1 MTEKDEIYP
10 EELRVAEEAELRR
23 KPRVGLALSGG
34 GIRSATFSLGFLQAL
49 AKADLLR
56 RIDILST
63 VSGGGFIGSFLGAL
77 YARPTLREDGSVD
90 PKETPDERVTE
101 VQRQL
106 TRPRSFPLRWLRE
119 SGNYMSPNG
128 AGDAATA
135 VAAFVRNW
143 LTVQLIVG
151 ICSFGLLS
159 LAILADVGIS
169 NVGFEPFQE
178 LRPGKTW
185 SPLFAV
191 PAALLALWAFPAAAA
206 YWHTWRVAVTLAT
219 ALAGSLYGA
228 YQLRETPLGLLLAGA
243 AAACVFALGA
253 GLYFRRQYPDVR
265 ARRRNLTTG
274 LKLALLSTAV
284 LALIA
289 CIDGLGLRLY
299 EFVRRGSLGW
309 EAFLTVTGLATPF
322 ALAQKLAGRLV
333 RDRSPIVRLPH
344 EVLALVVA
352 LLAATTALVVF
363 SALAY
368 ALAFLGEFPGNAQP
382 WQSLPVTPIVW
393 GLGVAVVASLLL
405 GHNRAFLNLSSHHTL
420 YAARL
425 TRAYLGASNPKRWR
439 QPKALSDPIPDD
451 DISWGD
457 YKPHARGGPL
467 HIINVTLNETI
478 HGETQVDQRTRKGD
492 NMAIGPCGVSV
503 SARHH
508 ALWTE
513 PEKQA
518 GHAAPGSTALPP
530 ASEPSSWRRRL
541 GFGPKVAPRDP
552 GDVAGAVDLLRG
564 IRHPEPTFEVFD
576 QGKPERPIEVEPL
589 TLGEWVAV
597 SGAAFT
603 TGLGTRTSLGLS
615 LLLGIF
621 NIRLGY
627 WWASGLDPALRS
639 RATEITDEQRVGRGL
654 GRLFPVQSYLLDE
667 FLGRFHGT
675 GRKDWY
681 LSDGGHFDN
690 TAAYELIRRRIPF
703 IMLCDNGC
711 DPEYAWSDLGD
722 LVRRVRTDFGAEVEF
737 LDEEKLNDAVPPGPR
752 ALFAPWR
759 EFRRFEKESVSGRA
773 YAALARI
780 RYCDTPDES
789 TLLVVKPNLSG
800 AEPSDLLTYWAQN
813 KSFPQQTTL
822 DQYFDE
828 AQWESYRCLGECIG
842 SSLFTPVAS
851 ASASKWSAFAL
862 AKLPEAAVE
871 KVESDTPAR
880 AATEPVEGA
889 LVGA

>member
-1 MTEKDEIYP
+1 MADKDEIYP
-10 EELRVAEEAELRR
+10 EELRLAEEAALGR
-23 KPRVGLALSGG
+23 KPLVGLALSGG

-49 AKADLLR
+49 AKAELLR
-56 RIDILST
+56 RIDVLST

-77 YARPTLREDGSVD
+77 YARPTLRRDAKKD
-90 PKETPDERVTE
+90 PSETADRRAIE
-101 VQRQL
+101 VQTQL
-106 TRPRSFPLRWLRE
+106 TDPRFFPLRWLRE

-135 VAAFVRNW
+135 VAAFIRNW
-143 LTVQLIVG
+143 LTVQLIVAIG
-151 ICSFGLLS
+151 ALGLLS
-159 LAILADVGIS
+159 LAILADVGITNS
-169 NVGFEPFQE
+169 GFNAFEQ

-191 PAALLALWAFPAAAA
+191 PAVLLALWAFPAAAA
-206 YWHTWRVAVTLAT
+206 YWHAWRVAVTLAIG
-219 ALAGSLYGA
+219 LAGSLYGA
-228 YQLRETPLGLLLAGA
+228 YQLGLQRPEGLLLAGA
-243 AAACVFALGA
+243 AVACVLALGA
-253 GLYFRRQYPDVR
+253 GLYFRWRYSDVL

-274 LKLALLSTAV
+274 LKLALLSAAV

-289 CIDGLGLRLY
+289 FVDGLGLRLY
-299 EFVRRGSLGW
+299 DYVRGHEAGW
-309 EAFLTVTGLATPF
+309 EAFLTVTGLAAPF

-333 RDRSPIVRLPH
+333 RDGSPIVRLPRD
-344 EVLALVVA
+344 VLAVVVA

-368 ALAFLGEFPGNAQP
+368 ALAFLGEVPGGAEP
-382 WQSLPVTPIVW
+382 WKTLRVMPIVW
-393 GLGVAVVASLLL
+393 GLGAALVGSLLL
-405 GHNRAFLNLSSHHTL
+405 GHNRAFLNLSSQHTL

-425 TRAYLGASNPKRWR
+425 TRAYLGASNVRRWQ
-439 QPKALSDPIPDD
+439 QPKALSDPIEGD
-451 DISWGD
+451 DIAWRK
-457 YKPHARGGPL
+457 YAPHARGGPL

-492 NMAIGPCGVSV
+492 NVAIGPCGVSV

-508 ALWTE
+508 ALWARPETE
-513 PEKQA
+513 A
-518 GHAAPGSTALPP
+518 D
-530 ASEPSSWRRRL
+530 AS
-541 GFGPKVAPRDP
+541 
-552 GDVAGAVDLLRG
+552 AVDFLRG
-564 IRHPEPTFEVFD
+564 IRRPEASFEVFD
-576 QGKPERPIEVEPL
+576 QEKGPGGPIEVEPL
-589 TLGEWVAV
+589 TLGQWVAI

-603 TGLGTRTSLGLS
+603 TGLGTRTSLGVS
-615 LLLGIF
+615 LLLGMF
-621 NIRLGY
+621 NIRLGH

-639 RATEITDEQRVGRGL
+639 KTTELTDEQWLGRGL

-711 DPEYAWSDLGD
+711 DPDYAWSDLGD

-737 LDEEKLNDAVPPGPR
+737 LDEKKLKDVVPPGPR

-780 RYCDTPDES
+780 RYCDTPNES

-800 AEPSDLLTYWAQN
+800 AEPSDLLTYWGEN

-828 AQWESYRCLGECIG
+828 AQWESYRCLGESIG
-842 SSLFTPVAS
+842 RSLFTPVAS
-851 ASASKWSAFAL
+851 ASGSTWSAFEL
-862 AKLPEAAVE
+862 AKLPETRVSLDL
-871 KVESDTPAR
+871 KVESGTAVR
-880 AATEPVEGA
+880 TATDPVEAAPAGA
-889 LVGA
+889 R